1 MQNLERIDFA
11 ALVRATSPNC
21 FLVAPEGLC
30 RASRA
35 DSVAPVFDV
44 PAARLRQAFLRVA
57 LAKPR
62 VSHVL
67 KDDAGL
73 YDNLVVVS
81 ALFRFPDLIGVRFID
96 LGEGRSTL
104 ALYSRSVVG
113 HWDIGVN
120 RSRSLAWLRE
130 TADGLGAR

>member
-11 ALVRATSPNC
+11 GLVRATSPNC

-30 RASRA
+30 KASRA
-35 DSVAPVFDV
+35 DEIAPVFAV
-44 PAARLRQAFLRVA
+44 PAATLRQAFLRVA

-81 ALFRFPDLIGVRFID
+81 ALFRFPDLVGVRFID
-96 LGEGRSTL
+96 LGDGRSTL

-130 TADGLGAR
+130 TAAGLGAR